1 MVPTIALLA
10 AALVRINIG
19 IKRAAVRVR
28 RRMMGSNRLRGRV
41 LGPGT
46 RTSEENHM
54 RKQRPVWIVIVGS
67 RFRTV
72 GISMPVTLR
81 GPHYA
86 VSTTDNKRISQEIQ
100 SSTGAGSSSADGR
113 LSGFRKG

>member
-10 AALVRINIG
+10 AVLVRINIG

-28 RRMMGSNRLRGRV
+28 RRMMGSNRLRSRV

-54 RKQRPVWIVIVGS
+54 RGQRPVWIVIVGS

-81 GPHYA
+81 GPHCA
-86 VSTTDNKRISQEIQ
+86 VSTTENQGTSQEVQ
-100 SSTGAGSSSADGR
+100 SSTGAGPYSADGR
-113 LSGFRKG
+113 LSGSRKA